1 MRLIFRQNDIQRL
14 SESFGFDASCLKEN
28 EDVKKAFCRHLE
40 KLAKRAFR
48 DRQLLIGNLL
58 RLAKDAYEINHE
70 LFAPICERIK
80 EECRKENYELKLK

>member
-1 MRLIFRQNDIQRL
+1 MRLIFCKNNIYRF
-14 SESFGFDASCLKEN
+14 SETFGFNAGFYDGK
-28 EDVKKAFCRHLE
+28 DVERAFCRHLE